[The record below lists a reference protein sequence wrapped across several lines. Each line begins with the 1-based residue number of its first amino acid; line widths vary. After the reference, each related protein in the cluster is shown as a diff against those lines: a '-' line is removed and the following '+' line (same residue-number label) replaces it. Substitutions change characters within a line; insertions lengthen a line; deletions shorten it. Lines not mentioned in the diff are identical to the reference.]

1 MVIAY
6 VYSLYWEFQD
16 KTINLKCAMRFDDAI
31 PQI

>member
-1 MVIAY
+1 MV

-16 KTINLKCAMRFDDAI
+16 KTTNLKCGMWFDDTI